1 MIFANVFLF
10 SSHTTNVMY
19 NFYEIFA
26 KIPKTFSIIV
36 YKDLKIHKEFKRTM
50 DTQTILRKKTKL
62 KISNCLISIST
73 TKMQQFA

>member
-1 MIFANVFLF
+1 
-10 SSHTTNVMY
+10 MY

-50 DTQTILRKKTKL
+50 DTQTILRKRNKTEDIKL
-62 KISNCLISIST
+62 SNFNKHYKNATLCIVSIGR
-73 TKMQQFA
+73 